1 MSFVLR
7 DLLQSRNVH
16 RHPCSHLGWVVT
28 MGSIGKLI
36 WFGMRFSFR
45 HVVVKNITSYY
56 LHTAFSVQ
64 STSTHIIILCIQ
76 AGEYTKCYISLYDR
90 VFIIII
96 TILPIRE
103 RTEKGNLPKV
113 MHRTSAISLPT
124 PALIRDRSWH
134 FALEETEV
142 E

>member
-1 MSFVLR
+1 MPW

-16 RHPCSHLGWVVT
+16 RHPRSHLGWVVT

-36 WFGMRFSFR
+36 WFGMSFFFR

-56 LHTAFSVQ
+56 LPTAFSVQ
-64 STSTHIIILCIQ
+64 STSTHIIILCTQ
-76 AGEYTKCYISLYDR
+76 AGEYTKCYIALYDT

-96 TILPIRE
+96 TILPIRG
-103 RTEKGNLPKV
+103 RTEKGNLTKV
-113 MHRTSAISLPT
+113 VHRASAISLPT
-124 PALIRDRSWH
+124 PALIWDRSWP
-134 FALEETEV
+134 FALAETEV